1 MAETG
6 DARPAVRRSG
16 ELRSVNDLLEQVRA
30 RPGVWVRRG
39 SLQHLDSM
47 LAGYRTALEVH
58 GVDEELDV
66 MSGAGGPFAEWL
78 WGHLGM
84 AFPSELGWAVEI
96 ERAAGTAGRD
106 AMELF
111 FEFLDEFRA
120 ERGKSAEGLT
130 VG

>member
-1 MAETG
+1 MAEVG

-16 ELRSVNDLLEQVRA
+16 EWRSVNDLLEQVRA

-47 LAGYRTALEVH
+47 LVGYRTALEVH

-78 WGHLGM
+78 WERLGFSS
-84 AFPSELGWAVEI
+84 ALGWAVEI
-96 ERAAGTAGRD
+96 ERAAETAGRD
-106 AMELF
+106 AMGLF
-111 FEFLDEFRA
+111 FELLDEFRA
-120 ERGKSAEGLT
+120 ERGKPPKD
-130 VG
+130 